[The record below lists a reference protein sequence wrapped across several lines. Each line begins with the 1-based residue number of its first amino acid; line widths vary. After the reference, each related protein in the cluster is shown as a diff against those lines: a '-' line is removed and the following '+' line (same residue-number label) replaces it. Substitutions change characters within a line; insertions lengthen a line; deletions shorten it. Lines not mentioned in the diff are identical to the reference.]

1 MRRLRVGVI
10 GLGVGERHLE
20 AYASDPRCEVVALC
34 DRDPERLGEVAARH
48 PGARATVDAADLIAT
63 EGLDAVS
70 ICSHDPDHA
79 LQAVA
84 ALGAGLHVMLEK
96 PLCRTREELDD
107 IAAAVAANPGLVL
120 ASNLVLRAAPL
131 VRWLVSE
138 RAAGALGTVYAVDGD
153 YLYGRLPK
161 ITEGWRGRVEG
172 YSVMLGG
179 GVHLVDVLMRV
190 VGERPD
196 WVEAAGSGLATRG
209 TAFAGDDLACAQL
222 GFPGGA
228 IGRVT
233 ANFACVHGH
242 QHVIRVFGT
251 EATVISDDRGA
262 RVQRARDPA
271 PPAADLDLSP
281 LPADKGA
288 LIPAFV
294 SAALGESPPEPG
306 ARHEIDLV
314 AVCLAADLSRAS
326 GRRIA
331 VDYPSP
337 VAVGGVA

>member
-1 MRRLRVGVI
+1 VSRLRAGVI

-20 AYASDPRCEVVALC
+20 AYARDPRCEVVAVC
-34 DRDPERLGEVAARH
+34 DRDPDRLAAGAGRAPAAR
-48 PGARATVDAADLIAT
+48 ALTEADELLGLP
-63 EGLDAVS
+63 GLDAVS

-79 LQAVA
+79 AQALA
-84 ALGAGLHVMLEK
+84 ALGAGLHVMVEK
-96 PLCRTREELDD
+96 PLCRTRAELDAL
-107 IAAAVAANPGLVL
+107 AAAVAARPDLVL

-131 VRWLVSE
+131 VRWLVAR
-138 RAAGALGTVYAVDGD
+138 RAAGELGTVFAIDGD

-161 ITEGWRGRVEG
+161 ITEGWRGGVEG

-190 VGERPD
+190 AGERPE

-209 TAFAGDDLACAQL
+209 TAFAGDDLACAQM

-228 IGRVT
+228 IGRVS

-251 EATVISDDRGA
+251 AATVISDDRGV
-262 RVQRARDPA
+262 RVQRSRDPA
-271 PPAADLDLSP
+271 PPAAALDLAP
-281 LPADKGA
+281 VPDDKGA

-294 SAALGESPPEPG
+294 SAALGTAPADPG
-306 ARHEIDLV
+306 ARHELDLV
-314 AVCLAADLSRAS
+314 AVCLAADRSRAE
-326 GRRIA
+326 GRR
-331 VDYPSP
+331 
-337 VAVGGVA
+337 VAVEYPAPVGAGSAA

>member
-1 MRRLRVGVI
+1 MSALRVGVI
-10 GLGVGERHLE
+10 GLGVGERHLA
-20 AYASDPRCEVVALC
+20 AYAADPRCEVVAVC
-34 DRDPERLGEVAARH
+34 DRDAARLAPVAARH
-48 PGARATVDAADLIAT
+48 PGAAALTEAADLI
-63 EGLDAVS
+63 GMDGIDAVS

-79 LQAVA
+79 PQAVA
-84 ALGAGLHVMLEK
+84 ALGAGLHVMVEK
-96 PLCRTREELDD
+96 PLCRSAQELAGL
-107 IAAAVAANPGLVL
+107 AAALAARPGRVL

-131 VRWLVSE
+131 VRWLVRE
-138 RAAGALGTVYAVDGD
+138 RAAGGLGIVYALDGD
-153 YLYGRLPK
+153 YLYGRLAK
-161 ITEGWRGRVEG
+161 ITDGWRGAVEG

-196 WVEAAGSGLATRG
+196 WVEASGSGLATRG
-209 TAFAGDDLACAQL
+209 TAFAGDDLACAQM

-251 EATVISDDRGA
+251 RATVISDDRGA

-271 PPAADLDLSP
+271 PPADDLGLSP
-281 LPADKGA
+281 LPDDKGA

-294 SAALGESPPEPG
+294 SAALGEAPADPG
-306 ARHEIDLV
+306 AQHELDLI
-314 AVCLAADLSRAS
+314 AVCLAADLSRER
-326 GRRIA
+326 GCRVP
-331 VDYPSP
+331 VDYPSG
-337 VAVGGVA
+337 VAVAGAA

>member
-1 MRRLRVGVI
+1 MSRLRVGVI

-20 AYASDPRCEVVALC
+20 AYARDPRCEVVAVC
-34 DRDPERLGEVAARH
+34 DRDPGRLEAVAARH
-48 PGARATVDAADLIAT
+48 PRAAALAHAGDLI
-63 EGLDAVS
+63 GLPAIDAVS

-79 LQAVA
+79 PQVVS
-84 ALGAGLHVMLEK
+84 ALGAGLHVMAEK
-96 PLCRTREELDD
+96 PLCRSAAELEGL
-107 IAAAVAANPGLVL
+107 AAAVAARPDLVL

-131 VRWLVSE
+131 VRRLVAE
-138 RAAGALGTVYAVDGD
+138 RESGGLGTVYAIDGD

-161 ITEGWRGRVEG
+161 ITEGWRGAVEG

-190 VGERPD
+190 VGERPE

-209 TAFAGDDLACAQL
+209 TAFAGDDLACAQM

-228 IGRVT
+228 IGRVS

-251 EATVISDDRGA
+251 EATVISDDRGV
-262 RVQRARDPA
+262 RVQRSRDPA
-271 PPAADLDLSP
+271 PPAADLGIPS
-281 LPADKGA
+281 LPDDKGA

-294 SAALGESPPEPG
+294 SAALGEAPADPG
-306 ARHEIDLV
+306 ARHELDLI
-314 AVCLAADLSRAS
+314 AVCLAADLSRERGVRVPVA
-326 GRRIA
+326 
-331 VDYPSP
+331 YPAP
-337 VAVGGVA
+337 VAVGGPA